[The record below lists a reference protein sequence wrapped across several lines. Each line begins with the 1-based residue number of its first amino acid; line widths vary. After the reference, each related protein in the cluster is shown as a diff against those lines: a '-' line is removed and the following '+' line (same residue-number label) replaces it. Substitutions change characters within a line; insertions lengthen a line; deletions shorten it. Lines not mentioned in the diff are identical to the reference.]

1 MNDYEKF
8 ALVGN
13 YFKPSAFLVA
23 VLGDTHTGLRTFLS
37 DAPFAPQQCK
47 PLSLE
52 DMKKCHSQLINEV
65 EALCRTEPILVS
77 RIHRTIIPV
86 GYEFLLREDFDA
98 KLRIFCQAPV
108 SYPDVLKRAFK
119 LHDIPQHVLNQ
130 VSKKQEPVSG
140 ITAIADQK
148 YVKKL
153 AVAVSLAELPC
164 IELTEQNI
172 RMLPDPVGTL
182 QAQTLGTGLQFVQAA
197 KEHVN
202 NLSSHLEKIG
212 ASFLVIDETRQEI
225 KLLRAANCRQI
236 VCAYFTKTSVRVSLI
251 AALSIR
257 GATPYCLQQH
267 ALLYTKLWRIQ
278 LEVAAVN
285 GNVVVAPPQIEEGL
299 ELKDKAV
306 TGVLVPPDNLF
317 AASSDDMTCAFLKDG
332 CFSTCR
338 ASVLDVATVLTSRIG
353 SFGMHHIPKRQVLS
367 IKTALVEILSN
378 AVKETH
384 SIYALKSCDEKL
396 LSCLQAPG
404 SLRAVLHHL
413 AHPPETNEGL
423 FTVSVVSQ
431 QTGALAK
438 TPILLFILLAPQ
450 SQIEQMASCSLAI
463 LIFEHLD
470 VDCFPILVNILRSA
484 GSAQP

>member
-1 MNDYEKF
+1 MPETTTYANDEWTPLPIVSNGKSTGGHHKLGPWLRPRGFTSTGNVIRTTSAYSLTKLLYHLPSFGGIQGLINLQKQDKLLESVLDAIPFVCRLPFTVLQQPGTHSNAKDEAARLLADYLNVSHATLPVRLPTLEEIVQEAEVESIFSHSPQYINLVNDFEKY

-23 VLGDTHTGLRTFLS
+23 VLGDTNTGLRTFLS

-65 EALCRTEPILVS
+65 EALCRTEPSLVS

-119 LHDIPQHVLNQ
+119 LQDIPQHVLNQ

-164 IELTEQNI
+164 IELTDQNI

-182 QAQTLGTGLQFVQAA
+182 QAQTLGTGLQFVQTA
-197 KEHVN
+197 KEHVH

-212 ASFLVIDETRQEI
+212 ASFFNHR
-225 KLLRAANCRQI
+225 
-236 VCAYFTKTSVRVSLI
+236 
-251 AALSIR
+251 
-257 GATPYCLQQH
+257 
-267 ALLYTKLWRIQ
+267 
-278 LEVAAVN
+278 
-285 GNVVVAPPQIEEGL
+285 
-299 ELKDKAV
+299 
-306 TGVLVPPDNLF
+306 
-317 AASSDDMTCAFLKDG
+317 
-332 CFSTCR
+332 
-338 ASVLDVATVLTSRIG
+338 
-353 SFGMHHIPKRQVLS
+353 
-367 IKTALVEILSN
+367 
-378 AVKETH
+378 
-384 SIYALKSCDEKL
+384 
-396 LSCLQAPG
+396 
-404 SLRAVLHHL
+404 
-413 AHPPETNEGL
+413 
-423 FTVSVVSQ
+423 
-431 QTGALAK
+431 
-438 TPILLFILLAPQ
+438 
-450 SQIEQMASCSLAI
+450 
-463 LIFEHLD
+463 
-470 VDCFPILVNILRSA
+470 
-484 GSAQP
+484 